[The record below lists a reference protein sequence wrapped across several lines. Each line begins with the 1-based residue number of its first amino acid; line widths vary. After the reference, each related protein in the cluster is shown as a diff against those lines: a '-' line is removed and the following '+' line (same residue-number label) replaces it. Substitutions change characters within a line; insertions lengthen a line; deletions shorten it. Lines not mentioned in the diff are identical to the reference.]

1 LPKSDRQD
9 INDIFEKL
17 KIQKM
22 ETEKIIKIYLEYQKH
37 IILSRFTAQY

>member
-22 ETEKIIKIYLEYQKH
+22 ETEKIIKVYLEYQKH